1 MNRLSAAPRQTAG
14 EAPLHA
20 GGILQR
26 KCDCGNHT
34 VAGGECAE
42 CSKKQMSLQRA
53 TRDSES
59 DAQNTGGAPAIV
71 HDVLRSTGQP
81 LDAQTRAFM
90 EPRFGHDFSRVRVH
104 IDARAAESAQAVNA
118 LAYTLGR
125 DIVFAAGH
133 YAPQSS
139 SGRLILA
146 HELTHVVQQ
155 QDQSPTPGQPITIGG
170 KNEHEHQ
177 ADATA
182 LAVNGGLVPARFNSS
197 AGAVIMRL
205 TPEKFRENLGATA
218 DQKTAI
224 DALFENKTFLELWNY
239 LKGCPATPKRD
250 LGPLNLK
257 VTPGLVIRGK
267 ERYGGYSPMTRT
279 LEINPTKPEHK
290 SNTAELIDTIV
301 HELIHAIDDLA
312 AECKKAGAKDAPLGG
327 AATVSNA
334 PSRADVAGK
343 PEEKKL
349 MDELG
354 PGASN
359 PCEEFID
366 INKAAQQIIIQVI
379 KSNIEVAKVGRPTI
393 TFVNEILKTDPK
405 ALAEYEKC
413 RKTACAKASE
423 ADRDKEM
430 AACSANILS
439 KFMPKSLK
447 PKTSP

>member
-1 MNRLSAAPRQTAG
+1 MNRLSAAPHQTANG
-14 EAPLHA
+14 APLNA

-34 VAGGECAE
+34 VAGGKCAE

-53 TRDSES
+53 TQASES
-59 DAQNTGGAPAIV
+59 DTQNSGGVPPIV
-71 HDVLRSTGQP
+71 HDVLRSAGQP

-104 IDARAAESAQAVNA
+104 TDARAAQSAQAVNA

-133 YAPQSS
+133 YSPRSS

-155 QDQSPTPGQPITIGG
+155 QGQSPIPGQPIALGG
-170 KNEHEHQ
+170 KDEHEHH

-182 LAVNGGLVPARFNSS
+182 LAVNRDLTPAGLNSR
-197 AGAVIMRL
+197 AGAAIMLL
-205 TPEKFRENLGATA
+205 TPQKFRENLGATP

-224 DALFENKTFLELWNY
+224 DALFTNKTFLELWNY
-239 LKGCPATPKRD
+239 LRDCPAAPKKD
-250 LGPLNLK
+250 LGALNLK

-267 ERYGGYSPMTRT
+267 ERYGGYNPVTRT

-301 HELIHAIDDLA
+301 HELIHAVDDLT
-312 AECKKAGAKDAPLGG
+312 AECKKAGAKDPPLAG

-393 TFVNEILKTDPK
+393 TFVNEILRTDPK

-413 RKTACAKASE
+413 RKAACAKASE
-423 ADRDKEM
+423 ADRDKEI

-447 PKTSP
+447 PKTTP